1 MRSPISCRSVSVQG
15 PLARSLVGRGVRVQV
30 GDAPGDEVADV
41 GELEHILPCAR
52 AMSFTLGFI
61 VAGVLLVTMAI
72 ADSLVRRLPASTAL
86 LYVGAGVLLGPMGWG
101 LVRLEPLEEAAVLE
115 RLTEIVVIVSL
126 FAAGLKLRTPLTDPI
141 WRVPVALALGSM
153 ALTVGMIALLGWLLL
168 GLPPGGAVLL
178 GAVLAPTDPVL
189 ASEVQVAEPTDRDRL
204 RFGLTGEAGLNDGAA
219 FPFVMLGLGLLGV
232 HELGAFGWRWWVVD
246 VLWAILGGLG
256 VGTVLGTL
264 VGYLVIY
271 LRREHKEALGLDDFL
286 ALGLIALSYGVALL
300 VHTYGFLAVFA
311 AGLAVRRIERLHSG
325 EEPPPLPVRA
335 ASEDAEAV
343 ATDPETAHAYMADAV
358 LGFSE
363 QLERI
368 GTLGVVV
375 LLGAMLSARWLP
387 PEAAWFVPLLFLVVR
402 PLAVGPALLGSGMSR
417 LQRRLVAWFGIR
429 GIGSLY
435 YLAYAIERGVPDPV
449 AARLTGITLAVVTAS
464 IVAHGV
470 SVSPLMSMYTKRHQ
484 GRPDG
489 AGATV

>member
-1 MRSPISCRSVSVQG
+1 
-15 PLARSLVGRGVRVQV
+15 
-30 GDAPGDEVADV
+30 
-41 GELEHILPCAR
+41 
-52 AMSFTLGFI
+52 MSFTLWFI
-61 VAGVLLVTMAI
+61 VAGVLLVAMAI
-72 ADSLVRRLPASTAL
+72 ADSVVRRLPASTAL
-86 LYVGAGVLLGPMGWG
+86 LYVAAGVLLGPGGWG
-101 LVRLEPLEEAAVLE
+101 LIRLDPVEEAAVLE

-126 FAAGLKLRTPLTDPI
+126 FAAGLKLRTPLTDAI
-141 WRVPVALALGSM
+141 WRLPVALALGSM
-153 ALTVGMIALLGWLLL
+153 ALTVGMIALVGWMVM

-189 ASEVQVAEPTDRDRL
+189 ASDVQVAEPTDRDRL

-232 HELGAFGWRWWVVD
+232 HELGSFGWRWWAVD
-246 VLWAILGGLG
+246 VVWATLGGLG

-286 ALGLIALSYGVALL
+286 ALGVIALSYGVALL

-325 EEPPPLPVRA
+325 EELPPHQVRA
-335 ASEDAEAV
+335 ASEGADAV
-343 ATDPETAHAYMADAV
+343 ATDPETAPAYMADAV

-375 LLGAMLSARWLP
+375 LLGAMLSARHLV
-387 PEAAWFVPLLFLVVR
+387 PEAVWFVPLVFLAIR
-402 PLAVGPALLGSGMSR
+402 PLAVWLGLPGSEMTP

-435 YLAYAIERGVPDPV
+435 YLAYAIERGIPREL
-449 AARLTGITLAVVTAS
+449 AAELTAITLAVVTAS
-464 IVAHGV
+464 IVVHGV
-470 SVSPLMSMYTKRHQ
+470 SVSPLMSRYARRH
-484 GRPDG
+484 RP
-489 AGATV
+489 AAAEA